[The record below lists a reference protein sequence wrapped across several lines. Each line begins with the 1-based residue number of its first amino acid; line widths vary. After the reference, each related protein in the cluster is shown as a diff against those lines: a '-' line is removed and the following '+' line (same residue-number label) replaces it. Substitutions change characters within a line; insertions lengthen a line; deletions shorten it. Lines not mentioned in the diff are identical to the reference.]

1 MRSTAVCSG
10 WPTRSSCSPRA
21 TSRSRPR
28 SARECWSAAASSTR
42 RRKGRHRRERTLM
55 GDALA
60 NFVYVFL
67 WVYLLLLFAY
77 ILTSWVRL
85 PYRPWLNRVQRFLYD
100 VCDPYLRIFR
110 RFIPPAG
117 PLDLSPMVAIFV
129 LLIVQNVLVS
139 LLQRL

>member
-1 MRSTAVCSG
+1 MG
-10 WPTRSSCSPRA
+10 DYL
-21 TSRSRPR
+21 
-28 SARECWSAAASSTR
+28 AALGLLFDTASSVQR
-42 RRKGRHRRERTLM
+42 FV
-55 GDALA
+55 DVFI
-60 NFVYVFL
+60 FVYI
-67 WVYLLLLFAY
+67 LLLFAY
-77 ILTSWVRL
+77 ILMSWIRL
-85 PYRPWLNRVQRFLYD
+85 PYQPWLNRVQRFLYD

>member
-1 MRSTAVCSG
+1 
-10 WPTRSSCSPRA
+10 
-21 TSRSRPR
+21 
-28 SARECWSAAASSTR
+28 
-42 RRKGRHRRERTLM
+42 M
-55 GDALA
+55 GDSIVT
-60 NFVYVFL
+60 FVDVFL
-67 WVYLLLLFAY
+67 WVYVLLLFAY
-77 ILTSWVRL
+77 ILTSWIRL
-85 PYRPWLNRVQRFLYD
+85 PYQPWLNRVQRFLYD

>member
-1 MRSTAVCSG
+1 
-10 WPTRSSCSPRA
+10 
-21 TSRSRPR
+21 
-28 SARECWSAAASSTR
+28 
-42 RRKGRHRRERTLM
+42 M
-55 GDALA
+55 GDTIA

-77 ILTSWVRL
+77 ILTSWIRL

-110 RFIPPAG
+110 RFLPPFG

-129 LLIVQNVLVS
+129 LLIVQNLLVS
-139 LLQRL
+139 LLHRL